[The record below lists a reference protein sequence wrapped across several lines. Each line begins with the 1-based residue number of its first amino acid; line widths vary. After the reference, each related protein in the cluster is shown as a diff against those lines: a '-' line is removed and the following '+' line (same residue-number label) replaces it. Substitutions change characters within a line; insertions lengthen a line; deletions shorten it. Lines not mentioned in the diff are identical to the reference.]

1 MSKRKL
7 QPTSLEAY
15 SSLNKSQLNKT
26 YQKILEAL
34 QIIRKGHYEDIA
46 RQARLEPD
54 RVWKRLSELA
64 KDELIHRTGER
75 KMLSSKRVGSV
86 WALTEGEKPQIE
98 TEKAIPGKSV
108 ADFSRALI
116 QPNPKQFIQ
125 EKLF

>member
-15 SSLNKSQLNKT
+15 ASLDPIHITQT
-26 YQKILEAL
+26 HQKILDAL
-34 QIIRKGHYEDIA
+34 KVIGTGHHEDIA

-64 KDELIHRTGER
+64 KAGLIHRTGER

-86 WALTEGEKPQIE
+86 WAITEGEKAQVAA
-98 TEKAIPGKSV
+98 EKAIPGKSV
-108 ADFSRALI
+108 VDYSRSLI
-116 QPNPKQFIQ
+116 APKFT
-125 EKLF
+125 